1 MTLTIRPIDPR
12 DLTDVRAELTTHW
25 QSHEI
30 WSLGRCHHA
39 DALPGLVAEVDGA
52 FAGCIT
58 LHFDEGHWQCEV
70 ITLSSRTLARG
81 IGAALLSAAETSAR
95 AAGCQR
101 IYLTTTNDNSNAI
114 RFYQRKGWQ
123 FAALHKGNV
132 DRVRVVIPEYPL
144 LGFDGIQIRDE
155 LEFELWLT
163 R

>member
-1 MTLTIRPIDPR
+1 M
-12 DLTDVRAELTTHW
+12 
-25 QSHEI
+25 
-30 WSLGRCHHA
+30 GRI
-39 DALPGLVAEVDGA
+39 VS
-52 FAGCIT
+52 
-58 LHFDEGHWQCEV
+58 V
-70 ITLSSRTLARG
+70 ITC
-81 IGAALLSAAETSAR
+81 AR

-114 RFYQRKGWQ
+114 RFYQRQGWQ

>member
-1 MTLTIRPIDPR
+1 MCVRNSRRIGSR
-12 DLTDVRAELTTHW
+12 TDV
-25 QSHEI
+25 
-30 WSLGRCHHA
+30 
-39 DALPGLVAEVDGA
+39 LPGFVAEVDGV

-114 RFYQRKGWQ
+114 RFYQRQGWQ